1 MRDFDLTYSGY
12 ADFQR
17 RMERYWCLRWLQQT
31 GTTQCEGTLM
41 RHAPN
46 VRVDGLPLVVA
57 VPSAPA
63 LPPGSRIRLS
73 LAESDLLELSV
84 QTRFESILSA
94 DAADTGEDLEIL
106 DEVDVEDALVDA
118 EEAEATAESPADPS
132 TETTPVENPGAV
144 H

>member
-1 MRDFDLTYSGY
+1 
-12 ADFQR
+12 
-17 RMERYWCLRWLQQT
+17 
-31 GTTQCEGTLM
+31 M